1 MKFRLPH
8 RTIGLIFLLSAI
20 YLILLCVILNF
31 VHLMSVPLIGIIFVC
46 YISWKKGPTA
56 GILLTL
62 LNHLGNSA
70 AFHFIAPEFLSSFSS
85 ALISFIVNIGI
96 SFLLGYF
103 GELATNLREEIKRR
117 KEVEHTLIELQN
129 ELEKRV
135 EERTNELKKANE
147 LLFHAR
153 KMEAI
158 GQLSGTIAHD
168 FNNFLNIILGYST
181 ILIEALDSE
190 TPLYKYAQ
198 NIENAART
206 AAEVTSQL
214 LTFARKK
221 EFTTQTVDLNRLIK
235 ELMPLLSSMISDGIT
250 VKHIAEP
257 QLPVFQGGI
266 DLIKSAILNLCLNAR
281 DAMKD
286 GGSLTLTTRTI
297 QVTPEFCHIHRINC
311 EEGIYSSVSVSD
323 TGTGIDEKVMNH
335 LFEPFFTTKDE
346 GKGTG
351 MGLAA
356 VYGIMQSHRG
366 AVYVES
372 REGEGTT
379 FFMLFPAEVRGADLG
394 TEGTLKF

>member
-168 FNNFLNIILGYST
+168 FNNF
-181 ILIEALDSE
+181 
-190 TPLYKYAQ
+190 
-198 NIENAART
+198 
-206 AAEVTSQL
+206 
-214 LTFARKK
+214 
-221 EFTTQTVDLNRLIK
+221 QT
-235 ELMPLLSSMISDGIT
+235 
-250 VKHIAEP
+250 
-257 QLPVFQGGI
+257 
-266 DLIKSAILNLCLNAR
+266 
-281 DAMKD
+281 
-286 GGSLTLTTRTI
+286 
-297 QVTPEFCHIHRINC
+297 
-311 EEGIYSSVSVSD
+311 
-323 TGTGIDEKVMNH
+323 
-335 LFEPFFTTKDE
+335 
-346 GKGTG
+346 
-351 MGLAA
+351 
-356 VYGIMQSHRG
+356 
-366 AVYVES
+366 
-372 REGEGTT
+372 
-379 FFMLFPAEVRGADLG
+379 
-394 TEGTLKF
+394 

>member
-1 MKFRLPH
+1 MNFRLPN

-20 YLILLCVILNF
+20 YLAIICVFLNF
-31 VHLMSVPLIGIIFVC
+31 TNLISASLIGIIFVC
-46 YISWKKGPTA
+46 YISWKKGTTA

-62 LNHLGNSA
+62 LNHLGNSV
-70 AFHFIAPEFLSSFSS
+70 AFHFVAPEFLTSYSS
-85 ALISFIVNIGI
+85 ALISLVVNIGI

-103 GELATNLREEIKRR
+103 GELAINLRKEIEKR
-117 KEVEHTLIELQN
+117 KEVEKTLRELQN

-135 EERTNELKKANE
+135 EQRTNELKKANE
-147 LLFHAR
+147 LLFQAR
-153 KMEAI
+153 KMEVI

-181 ILIEALDSE
+181 ILSETLDSE
-190 TPLYKYAQ
+190 TPSYKYAQ

-206 AAEVTSQL
+206 AAEMTSQL

-221 EFTTQTVDLNRLIK
+221 EFCTQPIDLNVLVK
-235 ELMPLLSSMISDGIT
+235 EMIPLLSNLIKDGIT
-250 VKHIAEP
+250 VKHVAEA
-257 QLPVFQGGI
+257 QLPLFQGGV

-281 DAMKD
+281 DAMK
-286 GGSLTLTTRTI
+286 GGGTLTLTTKAVD
-297 QVTPEFCHIHRINC
+297 VTTEFRHIHHINC
-311 EEGIYSSVSVSD
+311 VEGLYSSIAVSD
-323 TGTGIDEKVMNH
+323 TGPGIDEKVMSR

-356 VYGIMQSHRG
+356 VYGIIQSHQG

-372 REGEGTT
+372 ALGKGTT
-379 FFMLFPAEVRGADLG
+379 FCMLFPVGG
-394 TEGTLKF
+394 K

>member
-311 EEGIYSSVSVSD
+311 EEGI
-323 TGTGIDEKVMNH
+323 
-335 LFEPFFTTKDE
+335 
-346 GKGTG
+346 
-351 MGLAA
+351 
-356 VYGIMQSHRG
+356 
-366 AVYVES
+366 
-372 REGEGTT
+372 
-379 FFMLFPAEVRGADLG
+379 
-394 TEGTLKF
+394 